1 MGYNFKKKVKGGKGM
16 NFDFSKGILSVFNV
30 NIDDGQIMN
39 YVKIGATIIAILIIT
54 KILTRVISSLI
65 ERFFAKQKQS
75 RFGLSERKA
84 DTLSEL
90 LKSILRYALYF
101 IAIVAI
107 AEQLMPN
114 GIKTVL
120 AVTSVAGVAIGFGA
134 QSLVKD
140 VISGFFILFEDQF
153 AVGDYIQI
161 DGMSGIVETLGLR
174 ITKLRDFS
182 GDLHIIPN
190 GSITKVTNKSRGN
203 MRALVDVD
211 IAYEEDIDHAI
222 KTIKNVSDE
231 IKRDME
237 EVVEGPE
244 VLGVTKLGESGI
256 TIRVTAKTTPMKQ
269 WGVEMELRKR
279 IKYALDSEGIEIPY
293 PRRVVVSKGK
303 EN

>member
-1 MGYNFKKKVKGGKGM
+1 M

-30 NIDDGQIMN
+30 NVNDGEIMR

-120 AVTSVAGVAIGFGA
+120 AITSVAGVAIGFGA

-222 KTIKNVSDE
+222 RTIKSVSDE

-237 EVVEGPE
+237 DVVEGPE

>member
-1 MGYNFKKKVKGGKGM
+1 M
-16 NFDFSKGILSVFNV
+16 NFDFSKGFLSVFNV
-30 NIDDGQIMN
+30 DIANGDIMR
-39 YVKIGATIIAILIIT
+39 YVKIGATIIVILIIT
-54 KILTRVISSLI
+54 KILIRVISSLI
-65 ERFFAKQKQS
+65 ERFFAKQKES

-84 DTLSEL
+84 DTLSGL

-153 AVGDYIQI
+153 AVGDYVQI

-182 GDLHIIPN
+182 GDLHIVPN

-211 IAYEEDIDHAI
+211 IAYEEDINHAI
-222 KTIKNVSDE
+222 KVIQSVSEE
-231 IKRDME
+231 IKKDMTDI
-237 EVVEGPE
+237 VEGPE

-256 TIRVTAKTTPMKQ
+256 TIRVIARTIPMQ
-269 WGVEMELRKR
+269 QFGVEMELRKR

-293 PRRVVVSKGK
+293 PRRVIVNQGK
-303 EN
+303 ES

>member
-1 MGYNFKKKVKGGKGM
+1 MDL
-16 NFDFSKGILSVFNV
+16 DFSKGVLNVFNA
-30 NIDDGQIMN
+30 NIRDGEIMK
-39 YVKIGATIIAILIIT
+39 YIKIGVTIVAILVIT
-54 KILTRVISSLI
+54 KILIKVISSII
-65 ERFFAKQKQS
+65 ERFFSKQKES

-90 LKSILRYALYF
+90 LKSILRYVLYF

-120 AVTSVAGVAIGFGA
+120 AVTSVAGVAVGFGA

-140 VISGFFILFEDQF
+140 VITGFFILFEDQF
-153 AVGDYIQI
+153 AVGDYVQI
-161 DGMSGIVETLGLR
+161 DGMSGVVETLGLR

-211 IAYEEDIDHAI
+211 IAYEEDINHAI
-222 KTIKNVSDE
+222 NAIQSVSEE
-231 IKRDME
+231 IKKEFEDI
-237 EVVEGPE
+237 VEGPD
-244 VLGVTKLGESGI
+244 VVGVTKLGESGI
-256 TIRVTAKTTPMKQ
+256 TIRVVAKTTPMKQ
-269 WGVEMELRKR
+269 WSVEMELRKR
-279 IKYALDSEGIEIPY
+279 IKYALDKEGIEIPY
-293 PRRVVVSKGK
+293 PRRVIVNQGK
-303 EN
+303 ES